1 MPIHATRGPMPSLAL
16 YVARDKRCPQRH
28 DLGSVLCMQLANQLP
43 AGAVEVVA
51 VETLASRPAWLQGTP
66 TLVAEAAMYR
76 GHQALTH
83 LQQLV
88 VEHAA
93 PRKPARA
100 ASARQARP
108 AAGQARPAAQ
118 ATRPAAPP
126 AQPAE
131 EEMPALWE
139 SAMLDEDDDEP
150 PTSRKITSE
159 DLARAVQERAAATA
173 VAPATASAP
182 PPPPPPIDD

>member
-1 MPIHATRGPMPSLAL
+1 MPASLAL

-118 ATRPAAPP
+118 PTARPAAPP

>member
-1 MPIHATRGPMPSLAL
+1 MPAASLAL

-66 TLVAEAAMYR
+66 TLVAESAMYR
-76 GHQALTH
+76 GHQAFTQ

-93 PRKPARA
+93 PQKPARA
-100 ASARQARP
+100 ASARQAR
-108 AAGQARPAAQ
+108 AAEQARPAAGRAQ
-118 ATRPAAPP
+118 PAPP
-126 AQPAE
+126 AEDDALPG
-131 EEMPALWE
+131 LWE
-139 SAMLDEDDDEP
+139 STIVEGGEDEDGP
-150 PTSRKITSE
+150 MASRKITSE
-159 DLARAVQERAAATA
+159 DLARAVQNRAAAA